1 MVKKSLGRNP
11 KGKGFGTKTG
21 RKFHPFDFP
30 ETSPIR
36 LYDMLMNQAIGACL
50 HITPT
55 TAMPNRTDHDY
66 DTMPP
71 AESPSGASSGRS
83 SVPDTD
89 HANTADAVTLPQTAV
104 AASELIASSS
114 QSAKYI
120 GEYEILGEIARGGM
134 GVVYKARHRK
144 LNRIVAVKMILSG
157 EFASEEA
164 ISRFFTE
171 AQAAATLDHPGI
183 VPVFEIGQ
191 HDGMHY
197 FAMGF
202 IEGQSLA
209 DRISRGPLPARE
221 AAEMTR
227 KIAEAI
233 AYAHSKGV
241 IHRDIKP
248 ANVLLDTHGEP
259 KITDFGLA
267 RKIEQDSGLTR
278 TGAVMGTPSYMS
290 PEQASG
296 KTSEVGCPS
305 DVYSLGAILY
315 CLLTGRPPF
324 QAANPIDTM
333 MQVIEQNPVPIR
345 LLNRNVP
352 SDLEAI
358 ALKCLSKSIG
368 LRYSST
374 KELVRDLDR
383 YLKGESVI
391 ASNSNWS
398 NRLFQL
404 VSRSRDDEQMR
415 AWSSIIRSFS
425 VIVLCT
431 EVAIQILGSTGQL
444 KWILATRVL
453 QTVVFGA
460 VLARNRKLWMSSL
473 HPAILQMLSLWVA
486 FFVACYLHVMI
497 SIEKKWLEGELSNL
511 DYFYSYPTFLLFSGF
526 LFSALGR
533 QYWGGC
539 YVIGACFFML
549 GLITPLISFLA
560 PAIFGISWFVVLMLI
575 SRRLDQM
582 SSKNLDY

>member
-1 MVKKSLGRNP
+1 MLPSAGSL
-11 KGKGFGTKTG
+11 
-21 RKFHPFDFP
+21 
-30 ETSPIR
+30 
-36 LYDMLMNQAIGACL
+36 A
-50 HITPT
+50 
-55 TAMPNRTDHDY
+55 
-66 DTMPP
+66 
-71 AESPSGASSGRS
+71 AE
-83 SVPDTD
+83 
-89 HANTADAVTLPQTAV
+89 DATLPQSEIAQATV
-104 AASELIASSS
+104 AGASAMPSVKYFGDYELLS
-114 QSAKYI
+114 
-120 GEYEILGEIARGGM
+120 EIARGGM
-134 GVVYKARHRK
+134 GVVYKARQVN
-144 LNRIVAVKMILSG
+144 LNRLVALKMILAG
-157 EFASEEA
+157 QFASDEDVK
-164 ISRFFTE
+164 RFYTE
-171 AQAAATLDHPGI
+171 AEAAAALEHPGI
-183 VPVFEIGQ
+183 VPIFEIGQ
-191 HDGMHY
+191 QNDQH
-197 FAMGF
+197 FFSMGF

-209 DRISRGPLPARE
+209 DRISRGPLPPRE
-221 AAEMTR
+221 ATEMAR

-241 IHRDIKP
+241 IHRDLKP
-248 ANVLLDTHGEP
+248 ANVLLDTNGEP

-267 RKIEQDSGLTR
+267 RKTEQDSGLTR

-296 KTSEVGCPS
+296 KTNEVGCAS
-305 DVYSLGAILY
+305 DLYSVGAILY
-315 CLLTGRPPF
+315 CMLTGRPPF
-324 QAANPIDTM
+324 QAATPVDTM

-352 SDLEAI
+352 NDLEAI
-358 ALKCLSKSIG
+358 TLKCLSKSIG

-374 KELVRDLDR
+374 TELVRDLDR
-383 YLKGESVI
+383 FLKGESVI

-453 QTVVFGA
+453 QTVVFVA

-549 GLITPLISFLA
+549 GLITPLISFWA